1 MAHPC
6 IKSPPVFPG
15 LGCLSLTLSPRRTF
29 FSDPSQSLLLDGAIP
44 ASHLSP
50 QAPPPAPVADADRP
64 PVIAALRSIASS
76 AFPATLSLPPPA
88 TLCFWRGRA
97 CVLFPSPPCQRG
109 PPTHRGLSGMDWPPV
124 GFEGRL
130 AIGVCSPDMD
140 TSAVCFRSS
149 VRHSDPKGSGTQGL
163 PGQSEKPPG
172 KFSSPGRD
180 GTVSLGLATGWACHS
195 TGPCG
200 TGQAASSP

>member
-1 MAHPC
+1 MGGRDSCLCCPLLSGTRFLSHCPPPRPPDMAHPC

-29 FSDPSQSLLLDGAIP
+29 FSDSSQSLLLDGAIP

-97 CVLFPSPPCQRG
+97 CSLPIPPM
-109 PPTHRGLSGMDWPPV
+109 PAWPPPRT
-124 GFEGRL
+124 EGSQ
-130 AIGVCSPDMD
+130 GW
-140 TSAVCFRSS
+140 T
-149 VRHSDPKGSGTQGL
+149 GL
-163 PGQSEKPPG
+163 PWVLKVVWLLAFVLQTWTQVLCASGPQSDTQTPG
-172 KFSSPGRD
+172 KWDPRAPRP
-180 GTVSLGLATGWACHS
+180 V
-195 TGPCG
+195 
-200 TGQAASSP
+200 